1 MTDPTRSDIER
12 RALALLEML
21 ADQAGD
27 PQALAGLLENE
38 HPAIAERVRQITGMA
53 SRRDAMPTDLGQ
65 AGSLHFIAPPER
77 FGPYRFV
84 APVGHGGMGEVWR
97 GERADGLFDQ
107 VVAIKLIQPH
117 LQVRAGEAFES
128 ERRILAR
135 FEHPGIARLIDGGTT
150 EDGRSCLVMEFVD
163 GAQFDVACSA
173 LPLSGRIGL
182 FRQALLAVCYAHG
195 RLVAHGDLKPSNILV
210 DGAGRVRLLDFGIAR
225 LITDEASAFLL
236 SGAVTSSFAS
246 PARLAGEPP
255 SITDDVFALGRLLAL
270 IVGTT
275 ADVDLAAIIAKATAK
290 DPTARY
296 ASTDPLLA
304 DLDNWQAGRPVS
316 ARPDS
321 LGYRT
326 AKFVARNRVP
336 VIAATLAILVLAGTT
351 VVATIASFRA
361 ERAQA
366 KATARYEE
374 THGIANYLLFDVM
387 QRLSSQPNSLKL
399 RTDIAATAQ
408 GYLDRLAALPDA
420 DDTTR
425 IDTAKGLRQ
434 LAAYQGKPGAANI
447 DRPQA
452 ARENLRK
459 ALGLVQPVAGDA
471 AKALSAA
478 IILDQET
485 IAANTDN
492 DLKLANRLLAQA
504 HALIFARHP
513 PDPGLAAA
521 YYSHKANL
529 VSWEGDSAGEI
540 AAAEAGLE
548 LPRAAN
554 DKDAMATEE
563 MLLDQL
569 EEGWLYARH
578 IDRMLPVAQKQ
589 MYLAEA
595 MHRRWPE
602 DQAIVSRLVGA
613 RYNVG
618 VAFNELGRYDEA
630 LQVLTQGSAEAKAAA
645 QFEPLDRWAEA
656 EWRSIDS
663 TRAQA
668 LAFLHRYDEA
678 MAIDHTWTARALA
691 QWQADPANQRR
702 MRGYVEML
710 AMTGEAQELN
720 RRYVEECRTDAQTL
734 AVYQK
739 MRSVGA
745 LTQADLDMNV
755 KLLNQRM
762 AKNCKQTSAGAH

>member
-1 MTDPTRSDIER
+1 MTEPTRTEIER
-12 RALALLEML
+12 RALAVLEML
-21 ADQAGD
+21 ADQPGD
-27 PQALAGLLENE
+27 SQTVARLIDAE
-38 HPAIAERVRQITGMA
+38 HPAVAERVRQIMA
-53 SRRDAMPTDLGQ
+53 MSARRDAMPTDAGQ
-65 AGSLHFIAPPER
+65 ADPARFVAPPER
-77 FGPYRFV
+77 FAAFRFV
-84 APVGHGGMGEVWR
+84 EPVGQGGMGEVWR
-97 GERADGLFDQ
+97 GERADGLFEQ

-150 EDGRSCLVMEFVD
+150 DDGRACLVMEFVD
-163 GAQFDVACSA
+163 GTAFDAACAA
-173 LPLSGRIGL
+173 LPLAGRIAL
-182 FRQALLAVCYAHG
+182 FRQALVAVGYAHG

-210 DGAGRVRLLDFGIAR
+210 DGEGRVRLLDFGIAR

-246 PARLAGEPP
+246 PARLAGDPP

-270 IVGTT
+270 IAG
-275 ADVDLAAIIAKATAK
+275 ADADTDLAAIIARATAA
-290 DPTARY
+290 DPAARY
-296 ASTDPLLA
+296 SSTDPLRA
-304 DLDNWQAGRPVS
+304 DLDAWQAGKPVS
-316 ARPDS
+316 ARPDT
-321 LGYRT
+321 LRYRT
-326 AKFVARNRVP
+326 ARFVARNRAP
-336 VIAATLAILVLAGTT
+336 VLAATLAIAALAGTT
-351 VVATIASFRA
+351 VVATIASIRA

-387 QRLSSQPNSLKL
+387 QRLTNQPNSLKL

-447 DRPQA
+447 DRPAA
-452 ARENLRK
+452 ARANLRK
-459 ALGLVQPVAGDA
+459 AFDLVRPVPGAEA
-471 AKALSAA
+471 AALSAA
-478 IILDQET
+478 ILLDQET
-485 IAANTDN
+485 LAANTDN
-492 DLKLANRLLAQA
+492 DLKLADRLLDQA
-504 HALIFARHP
+504 RALIFARHP
-513 PDPGLAAA
+513 PDPDLAAT

-529 VSWEGDSAGEI
+529 RSWEGDSAGEI
-540 AAAEAGLE
+540 AAAQAGLA
-548 LPRAAN
+548 LPRTAD
-554 DKDAMATEE
+554 DKDAMRTEE

-569 EEGWLYARH
+569 EEGWLYSHHA
-578 IDRMLPVAQKQ
+578 DKMLVVAQKQ
-589 MYLAEA
+589 MALAET

-618 VAFNELGRYDEA
+618 VAFSELGRYA
-630 LQVLTQGSAEAKAAA
+630 LALDVLTRGSAEAKAAA
-645 QFEPLDRWAEA
+645 EFEPLDRWAEA

-678 MAIDHTWTARALA
+678 MAIDHAWTARVLA
-691 QWQADPANQRR
+691 EWQADPANPRR

-710 AMTGEAQELN
+710 AMTGEAQGLN
-720 RRYVEECRTDAQTL
+720 RRFAEECRTDAQTL

-739 MRSVGA
+739 MRRLGA

-762 AKNCKQTSAGAH
+762 ATNCKTGAR